1 MTQLHVPGPVDNIQ
15 NPAIVVP
22 TQGIVAPN
30 AVAGNGAVAHN
41 PYGALGLSTPVL
53 GGLPKRLVISLA
65 GFEKT
70 GKTHLAFTGKS
81 PIVIF
86 NLDLGTEGVIE
97 KFQAAGKEI
106 YPSQTHPT
114 CLLYT
119 SPSPRDRTRSRMP
132 SSA

>member
-97 KFQAAGKEI
+97 KSQAAGKEI
-106 YPSQTHPT
+106 YVYDVPVERPTGLIASPDGASQDLSLIHI
-114 CLLYT
+114 
-119 SPSPRDRTRSRMP
+119 
-132 SSA
+132 

>member
-22 TQGIVAPN
+22 AQGIVAPN

-81 PIVIF
+81 
-86 NLDLGTEGVIE
+86 
-97 KFQAAGKEI
+97 
-106 YPSQTHPT
+106 